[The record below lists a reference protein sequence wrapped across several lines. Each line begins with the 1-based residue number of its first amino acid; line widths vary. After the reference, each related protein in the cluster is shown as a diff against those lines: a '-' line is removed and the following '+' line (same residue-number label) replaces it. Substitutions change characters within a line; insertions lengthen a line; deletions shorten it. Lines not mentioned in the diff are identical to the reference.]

1 MAEYVSVGDSDEVP
15 EGEAKAFDVSGAEI
29 AVARVEGQL
38 YAFSDICTHRH
49 CNLANGGEIDGTTI
63 ECECHGSQFD
73 MKTGEV
79 INPPATEALETYE
92 VREVDGIDPGR
103 CLRRATPLARSSS
116 SARAWPAAPPREC
129 CVIRATRAASA

>member
-1 MAEYVSVGDSDEVP
+1 MADFVTVGDSAEVP

-29 AVARVEGQL
+29 AVARVEGQV

-49 CNLANGGEIDGTTI
+49 CNLASGGEIEGTTI

-79 INPPATEALETYE
+79 LNPPAAERLGTYE
-92 VREVDGIDPGR
+92 VREVDGQIQVG
-103 CLRRATPLARSSS
+103 
-116 SARAWPAAPPREC
+116 
-129 CVIRATRAASA
+129 V

>member
-1 MAEYVSVGDSDEVP
+1 MAEFVTVGDSAEVP

-73 MKTGEV
+73 MKTGARHG
-79 INPPATEALETYE
+79 PWSALMKSVVTSMS
-92 VREVDGIDPGR
+92 VQDM
-103 CLRRATPLARSSS
+103 AAF
-116 SARAWPAAPPREC
+116 SAF
-129 CVIRATRAASA
+129 AASTPAPVPPTTSTAAR

>member
-79 INPPATEALETYE
+79 LNPPATEALETYE
-92 VREVDGIDPGR
+92 VREVDGIIQVG
-103 CLRRATPLARSSS
+103 A
-116 SARAWPAAPPREC
+116 
-129 CVIRATRAASA
+129 